1 VDWKSTYN
9 VIGYQGIFEMKLVR
23 AVLFDWDG
31 TLVNSLD
38 VKIRNAG
45 LLFHQRLDLSSEGVE
60 RAYREH
66 SGIPRRQL
74 FDAILADLGQPP
86 LFDASFASLSKAF
99 SDKNREA
106 LRDRNRPGLLPNST
120 LLALEN
126 LLQTGCLLFIS
137 SSADTD
143 EIRDIAENL
152 NLADYFIRSGG
163 DIFGS
168 RPGFNKGSQHVEHI
182 CTRHKLSVDELVFV
196 GDDPADI
203 RLGQA
208 AGVFTIAKAG
218 TYPATALQAYKPDAI
233 INSLDELTTL
243 QGLLFVKFD
252 RQNLNG

>member
-1 VDWKSTYN
+1 
-9 VIGYQGIFEMKLVR
+9 MKWVR

-38 VKIRNAG
+38 VKIHNAG
-45 LLFHQRLDLSSEGVE
+45 ILFQQRLDLAPEGVE
-60 RAYREH
+60 AAYRKH

-74 FDAILADLGQPP
+74 FDAILADLGHPP
-86 LFDASFASLSKAF
+86 LFDAAFASLSQAF

-106 LRDRNRPGLLPNST
+106 LRDRNRPGLLPNAT

-126 LLQTGCLLFIS
+126 LLQTGCLLYVS

-143 EIRDIAENL
+143 EVRDIAENL
-152 NLADYFIRSGG
+152 GLADYFMRSGG
-163 DIFGS
+163 EIFGS

-182 CTRHKLSVDELVFV
+182 CTQTRLSVDELVFV

-218 TYPATALQAYKPDAI
+218 TYSAAALQACKPDAI
-233 INSLDELTTL
+233 INSLDELTAL
-243 QGLLFVKFD
+243 PGLSYVKFTPS
-252 RQNLNG
+252 Q

>member
-1 VDWKSTYN
+1 
-9 VIGYQGIFEMKLVR
+9 MKLVR

-38 VKIRNAG
+38 VKIHNAG
-45 LLFHQRLDLSSEGVE
+45 ILFHQRLDLSPELVE
-60 RAYREH
+60 KAYRVH

-86 LFDASFASLSKAF
+86 LFEASFASLSQAF

-106 LRDRNRPGLLPNST
+106 LRDRSRPGLLPADT
-120 LLALEN
+120 LLALEI
-126 LLQTGCLLFIS
+126 LLQTGCLLYVS

-152 NLADYFIRSGG
+152 GLADYFMRSGG

-168 RPGFNKGSQHVEHI
+168 RPAFNKGSQHVEHI
-182 CTRHKLSVDELVFV
+182 CASHELRVDEMIFV

-208 AGVFTIAKAG
+208 AGVFTVAKAG
-218 TYPATALQAYKPDAI
+218 TYPASALQAYKPDAI
-233 INSLDELTTL
+233 INSLDELTAVP
-243 QGLLFVKFD
+243 GLIYMKFD
-252 RQNLNG
+252 R

>member
-1 VDWKSTYN
+1 
-9 VIGYQGIFEMKLVR
+9 MKLVR

-45 LLFHQRLDLSSEGVE
+45 ILFHQRFDLSPEGVE
-60 RAYREH
+60 KAYRVH

-74 FDAILADLGQPP
+74 FDTILADLGQPP

-106 LRDRNRPGLLPNST
+106 LRDRNRLGLLPNST
-120 LLALEN
+120 LLGLEN
-126 LLQTGCLLFIS
+126 LLQTGCLLFVS

-143 EIRDIAENL
+143 EVRDIAESL
-152 NLADYFIRSGG
+152 RLADYFKLSGG

-182 CTRHKLSVDELVFV
+182 CASHQLSVNELVFV

-208 AGVFTIAKAG
+208 AGVFTIAKSG
-218 TYPATALQAYKPDAI
+218 TYSAVALQAYKPDAI
-233 INSLDELTTL
+233 INSLDELTTV
-243 QGLLFVKFD
+243 QGLKFLKFD
-252 RQNLNG
+252 R